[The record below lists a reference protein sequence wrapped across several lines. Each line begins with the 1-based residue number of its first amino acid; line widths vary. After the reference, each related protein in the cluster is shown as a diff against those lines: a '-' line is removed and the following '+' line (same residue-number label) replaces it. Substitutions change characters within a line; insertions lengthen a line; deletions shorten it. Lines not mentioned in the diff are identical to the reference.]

1 MKTLRSI
8 WAWFAIGAL
17 IVIWVPIMEV
27 VNLLDRDP
35 AKYRTGLWFR
45 RLGNV
50 MTRVN
55 PAWRVRVSG
64 FRPENPRLPYLV
76 VGNHQSAAD
85 IPVFS
90 RLPWDMKWIGKAS
103 LFELPLLGRM
113 MHLSRDIPVDRG
125 SRMSRAR
132 VLAEAASRLR
142 EKCSV
147 MIMPEGTRT
156 PDGTVGE
163 FNDGAFRLAIKLG
176 VPVLPVAVEGTFD
189 ALPKDDWRFGAR
201 HEISLHVFEP
211 IPVEGLKAD
220 DAPELVA
227 RTRSLIVNQV
237 AQWRGLPPAE
247 VDATV

>member
-1 MKTLRSI
+1 
-8 WAWFAIGAL
+8 
-17 IVIWVPIMEV
+17 MEV

-35 AKYRTGLWFR
+35 VKYRTGLWFR

-50 MTRVN
+50 MTRIN

-64 FRPENPRLPYLV
+64 FRPENPRNPYLV

-103 LFELPLLGRM
+103 LFQLPLLGRM
-113 MHLSRDIPVDRG
+113 MHLSLDIPLDRT

-142 EKCSV
+142 QGCSV

-156 PDGTVGE
+156 PDGTVGP

-176 VPVLPVAVEGTFD
+176 VPILPVAVEGTFD

-201 HEISLHVFEP
+201 QEISLHVFDP
-211 IPVEGLKAD
+211 IPVAGLKAN
-220 DAPELVA
+220 DAPELVDA
-227 RTRSLIVNQV
+227 TRALIVNQV
-237 AQWRGLPPAE
+237 ANWRGLPPAE
-247 VDATV
+247 VDAMI